1 VIDLKRVVGA
11 RIEMEPYRWAAIGD
25 LFSPDDAAALAATF
39 PHDHFKHLAGDDGD
53 KEYEYEIRCLV
64 RMGEQSISRA
74 GRLSSA
80 WRSLA
85 HDLLSPAYRSA
96 MSSLTGLDLS
106 AAPLEVNAFHY
117 AAGTN
122 HGAHPDHR
130 SKIVTHVIY
139 FNESWSEGDGGC
151 LLILGSR
158 DPEDVAATVSPRV
171 GNSAVLVRS
180 DNSWHAVS
188 RVADHCALSRRSV
201 TATFY
206 QPGSV
211 STVWPRWDRALVHG
225 YASRWQRLRRV
236 LQRAE

>member
-1 VIDLKRVVGA
+1 MIDLNRVAAA
-11 RIEMEPYRWAAIGD
+11 RLEMEPYRWAAIGD
-25 LFSPDDAAALAATF
+25 LFSPHDAAALAATF
-39 PHDHFKHLAGDDGD
+39 PRDHFKHLAGDDGE
-53 KEYEYEIRCLV
+53 KEFEYEIRCLV
-64 RMGEQSISRA
+64 RMGERSISRA
-74 GRLSSA
+74 RQLSSA
-80 WRSLA
+80 WQRLIN
-85 HDLLSPAYRSA
+85 DLLSPGYRSA

-117 AAGTN
+117 LPGTN

-130 SKIVTHVIY
+130 SKMATHVIY

-151 LLILGSR
+151 LMILRSR
-158 DPEDVAATVSPRV
+158 DPEDVAGTVSPLA

-180 DNSWHAVS
+180 DKSWHAVS
-188 RVADHCALSRRSV
+188 RVADHCRLSRRSV

-211 STVWPRWDRALVHG
+211 STVWPRWDHALRNN
-225 YASRWQRLRRV
+225 YTSRWQRLRRV